1 MHRLKDDGYLVA
13 YIDESYVDGGVYW
26 VAAAII
32 DSDKCVSLESAFR
45 AIAKRYESDG
55 IRQDAEFHGY
65 EIFHMTGHWQGFYGR
80 PALAVSAFK
89 QGFEAVVASQPRFF
103 ILGVNQQRLKARY
116 GDFAF
121 HPHEVAL
128 HNLLDKVNRYAKT
141 VNKKVVLVADKVEDF
156 ERREER
162 MLAFQ
167 KNGTMGYSPS
177 KLTQIDF
184 PICWEDSSRHPGLQ
198 AVDMGLFFYQ
208 RRANVRVETH
218 SRAEREMLHMREL
231 MFPLLEYRNIWNP

>member
-1 MHRLKDDGYLVA
+1 MHRLTNDEYLVA

-32 DSDKCVSLESAFR
+32 STEKCHSLQGAFR
-45 AIAKRYESDG
+45 AIAQRYESDG
-55 IRQDAEFHGY
+55 IPPHAEFHGY
-65 EIFHMTGHWQGFYGR
+65 EIFHMSGHWQGFSGR

-89 QGFEAVVASQPRFF
+89 QGFEAVVASEPRFF
-103 ILGVNQQRLKARY
+103 ILGVNQKRLKARY
-116 GDFAF
+116 GEFAF

-128 HNLLDKVNRYAKT
+128 HNLLDRVNRYART
-141 VNKKVVLVADKVEDF
+141 LDKKVVLVADKVEDF

-162 MLAFQ
+162 MLAYQ
-167 KNGTMGYSPS
+167 MNGTMGHSPS

-184 PICWEDSSRHPGLQ
+184 PICWEDSSSHPGLQ

-208 RRANVRVETH
+208 RRANVKAEKH
-218 SRAEREMLHMREL
+218 SRAEDEMLRMKEL
-231 MFPLLEYRNIWNP
+231 MLPLLEHRNIWNP